1 MNEWYLSTIGNTL
14 FFLVCGHI
22 MRLSA
27 SENHSWLK
35 KIHILPFFF
44 KRILDSRFLKIGHPL
59 PGLQKDCKEQ
69 SELYKTTIQKKKK
82 CCARSSFV
90 LRLSL
95 QKYWSEARH
104 AGNWCPNLNTILLAC
119 VHAIRWG
126 ESQDRNSTIRWF
138 IKHAALHNAGQPRT
152 SSHARDATSC
162 WKCSSLLTLSFI

>member
-27 SENHSWLK
+27 SENHSWFK

-82 CCARSSFV
+82 MLRSLKFCFAFV
-90 LRLSL
+90 FAEVL
-95 QKYWSEARH
+95 
-104 AGNWCPNLNTILLAC
+104 I
-119 VHAIRWG
+119 
-126 ESQDRNSTIRWF
+126 
-138 IKHAALHNAGQPRT
+138 
-152 SSHARDATSC
+152 
-162 WKCSSLLTLSFI
+162 